1 MEEPCRIGWQIRVIS
16 NLIKREVGNGGCEQY
31 RDELTGNNMFIIG
44 YLAKHKNEDVFQKDL
59 EAFFSVRRSTM
70 STIILRMEQKG
81 FLARESVSHDARLK
95 KLVLTEKGE
104 RIHEMIESGIADVER
119 RLSSGLSEDEKQML
133 LGLLE
138 KLRHNLESDG

>member
-59 EAFFSVRRSTM
+59 EAFFYERRSTM

-104 RIHEMIESGIADVER
+104 RIHEMIDNFVSIIPHFIFY
-119 RLSSGLSEDEKQML
+119 S
-133 LGLLE
+133 LE
-138 KLRHNLESDG
+138 LILPF